1 MQVWGL
7 SGKNHEG
14 DRRSDDRC
22 GDELDANQA
31 YEKTNDEDDERDGR

>member
-1 MQVWGL
+1 MKGTAEVMIG
-7 SGKNHEG
+7 
-14 DRRSDDRC
+14 